1 MAAAALFCLL
11 VLLLLGPGVW
21 GHTEPPRDSL
31 REELVITPLPSGD
44 VAATFQFRTR
54 WDSELQREEVSHY
67 RLFPKALGQLI
78 SKYSLREL
86 HLSLTQGFWRTRYW
100 GTPFLQA
107 PSGAELWAWFQD
119 TVTDVDKSWKE
130 LSNVLSGIFCA
141 SLNFIDSTN
150 TVTPSASFKPLGL
163 ANGTDH
169 SFLRYAVLPREVV
182 CTENLTPWK
191 KLLPCSSKA
200 GLSVLLKADRL
211 FHTSYHS
218 QAVHIRPVCRDARCA
233 SISWE
238 LRQTLS
244 VVFDAFV
251 TGQGKQD
258 WSLFRMFSR
267 TLTEPCPL
275 ASESRVYVDVTNY
288 SQDNETLEV
297 YPPPLTMYE
306 DVVLGTRK
314 TYAVYDL
321 LDTAVINNSRSL
333 NLQLKWKRP
342 LGNEAPPTPF
352 LYAQRYVS
360 GYGLHNGELST
371 LLYNTHPYRAF
382 PVLLLDTVPWYL
394 RLYVHTL
401 TITSKGKEN
410 KPSYIH
416 YQPAQDRMQPH
427 LLEMLIQLPA
437 SSVTKVSIQFERALL
452 KWTEYTPDPNHGFY
466 VSPSVLSALVPSEVA
481 AQPVDWEESP
491 LFNTLFPVSDS
502 SSYFVRLYTEPLLV
516 NLPTPDFSMPYNVI
530 CLTCTVVAVCYGSF
544 YNLLTRTFQ
553 VEVPSKGGLARRLA
567 NLIRRARGVPPL

>member
-1 MAAAALFCLL
+1 MAAALPLAVLL
-11 VLLLLGPGVW
+11 LLLLGPVGG
-21 GHTEPPRDSL
+21 GHAEPPRDTL

-54 WDSELQREEVSHY
+54 WDSDLQREEGERITLEKDNCHLLVSHY

-86 HLSLTQGFWRTRYW
+86 HLSFTQGFWRTRYW
-100 GTPFLQA
+100 GPPFLQA
-107 PSGAELWAWFQD
+107 PSGAELWVWFQD

-150 TVTPSASFKPLGL
+150 TVTPTASFKPLGL

-218 QAVHIRPVCRDARCA
+218 QAVHIRPVCRNTRCT

-244 VVFDAFV
+244 VVYDAFV
-251 TGQGKQD
+251 TGQGKKD

-275 ASESRVYVDVTNY
+275 ASESRVYVDITSY
-288 SQDNETLEV
+288 HQDNETLEV
-297 YPPPLTMYE
+297 SPPPTTTYQ
-306 DVVLGTRK
+306 DVTLGTLK

-321 LDTAVINNSRSL
+321 LDTAVINNSRNL
-333 NLQLKWKRP
+333 NLQLKWKSPPATGALNRG
-342 LGNEAPPTPF
+342 LVFAEAPPVPF

-360 GYGLHNGELST
+360 GYGLHNGELNT

-382 PVLLLDTVPWYL
+382 PVLVLDTVPWYL

-401 TITSKGKEN
+401 TITAKGKEN
-410 KPSYIH
+410 KPTSRP
-416 YQPAQDRMQPH
+416 PAVLLAPVGEPH
-427 LLEMLIQLPA
+427 IPTARLPLL
-437 SSVTKVSIQFERALL
+437 
-452 KWTEYTPDPNHGFY
+452 
-466 VSPSVLSALVPSEVA
+466 SPSVLSALVPSVVA
-481 AQPVDWEESP
+481 AKPVDWEESP
-491 LFNTLFPVSDS
+491 LFKSLYPVSDS

-544 YNLLTRTFQ
+544 YNLLTRTFHI
-553 VEVPSKGGLARRLA
+553 EEPSTGGLAKWLA